1 MPIYTQPLDPSASVT
16 EARERFVADVSS
28 WIHDCMERYADAP
41 ATDVHDQ
48 GTYTT
53 SWEAYVRKSGDAS
66 ILAFLKTARDRMRD
80 HYAETGLWRHG
91 YWVMQEAHHGTEHY
105 ELFLG
110 MLLRLDPEDAETC
123 RQIVDAAEHMGN
135 WSADVPDW
143 FDYDRNRYHSFF
155 FGTDGVRHE
164 PGSALNRPDH
174 LRCVNVCLLAYD
186 ASGDRRT
193 QRPRYLDFS
202 IRYGG
207 EWADALLAHDT
218 FPIGLTQESVLY
230 DLGSEDAAS
239 YRSRVGEAST
249 PASALDRAENIL
261 ASDGINTFLRLW
273 RESGDGRFRRAAERL
288 LDVLTTQLRDPDA
301 GAVAA
306 AVRDYRRWTGDP
318 RYDGAILA
326 AVADNA
332 PGAISV
338 LALDTDRQLTGRPSG
353 VGKRSDMPFWLED
366 GQPRRHHPITLA
378 VAAEISHDDAL
389 AIHALDRARVAFA
402 LARKVFPDGRDHGC
416 AARTVSAI
424 ARGHGRENHA
434 GVITAVLAQRIA

>member
-1 MPIYTQPLDPSASVT
+1 MPIYTQPLNPSASVS
-16 EARERFVADVSS
+16 EATERFVADVEA
-28 WIHDCMERYADAP
+28 WIHDCMDRYADAP

-53 SWEAYVRKSGDAS
+53 SWESYVRKTGDAA

-80 HYAETGLWRHG
+80 HYVDTGLWRHG
-91 YWVMQEAHHGTEHY
+91 YWTMQEAHHGTEHY

-110 MLLRLDPEDAETC
+110 MLLRLDPEDRETR

-135 WSADVPDW
+135 WSDAAPDW
-143 FDYDRNRYHSFF
+143 FDYDRNRFHSFF

-186 ASGDRRT
+186 ASGRS
-193 QRPRYLDFS
+193 RYLDFS
-202 IRYGG
+202 ARYAG
-207 EWADALLAHDT
+207 EWADALLAHDA
-218 FPIGLTQESVLY
+218 FPIGLTQEGVLT
-230 DLGSEDAAS
+230 DLGNEEAAS
-239 YRSRVGEAST
+239 YRSHVGEAST
-249 PASALDRAENIL
+249 PTSALDRAENML

-273 RESGDGRFRRAAERL
+273 RETGDLRFRRAAERL
-288 LDVLTTQLRDPDA
+288 LDVLTTQLADPDA

-326 AVADNA
+326 AVTEN
-332 PGAISV
+332 PPSVVSV
-338 LALDTDRQLTGRPSG
+338 LALDTDQRLAGRPSG

-378 VAAEISHDDAL
+378 VAAEISNNDGL
-389 AIHALDRARVAFA
+389 AIHALDRARVTLA
-402 LARKVFPDGRDHGC
+402 LARQAFPDGRDHGC

-434 GVITAVLAQRIA
+434 GMITAVLAQRIA